1 MKTVL
6 AALALCCVAGSASAQ
21 VWTHPGGSAAAIH
34 RDRIERVW
42 DRSAEQASFARQ
54 NRLNTQL
61 VNLGV
66 QNARDSTAQ
75 PSLVSPVTRAPD
87 SDAWTVP
94 GAAERRRTVS
104 RRVGEIDSWLDR
116 GSR

>member
-1 MKTVL
+1 MKSVL
-6 AALALCCVAGSASAQ
+6 AALALCAVAGTASAQ
-21 VWTHPGGSAAAIH
+21 AWTHPGGSAAAIH

-54 NRLNTQL
+54 SSLNTRF
-61 VNLGV
+61 VDLGI
-66 QNARDSTAQ
+66 QNARDSTVQ
-75 PSLVSPVTRAPD
+75 PSLVSPVLRAPD
-87 SDAWTVP
+87 SNAWALP

-116 GSR
+116 GPR